1 MKVVITYSFCCDN
14 FWKSVV
20 LALEKPG
27 KLGGIFFLLCGHLE
41 KFVFGR
47 LLGKIGITLD
57 INHAEPKDRDN
68 PDDVEAAER
77 AQQMKAGWFC
87 NAIFGNGDYPDIMK
101 AQLAKVAKTLGLD
114 RSPLPQ
120 FTDEEKRYNR
130 GRLDEIACVLCRDL
144 VWVQRHWCVQGQCQ
158 HQ

>member
-1 MKVVITYSFCCDN
+1 
-14 FWKSVV
+14 
-20 LALEKPG
+20 
-27 KLGGIFFLLCGHLE
+27 
-41 KFVFGR
+41 VFGG
-47 LLGKIGITLD
+47 LLGQIGITLD

-101 AQLAKVAKTLGLD
+101 AQLAKVAKMLGLD

-130 GRLDEIACVLCRDL
+130 GRLVSLMRLQVCSVET
-144 VWVQRHWCVQGQCQ
+144 WCGFKDSVFKVSANTSYHDNTRSRQK
-158 HQ
+158 

>member
-1 MKVVITYSFCCDN
+1 MF
-14 FWKSVV
+14 
-20 LALEKPG
+20 
-27 KLGGIFFLLCGHLE
+27 GG
-41 KFVFGR
+41 
-47 LLGKIGITLD
+47 LLGQIGITLD

-101 AQLAKVAKTLGLD
+101 AQLAKVAKMLGLD

-130 GRLDEIACVLCRDL
+130 GRLVSLMRLQVCCVETRCGFKDSVFKVNANTIDHDNTRSR
-144 VWVQRHWCVQGQCQ
+144 QK
-158 HQ
+158 